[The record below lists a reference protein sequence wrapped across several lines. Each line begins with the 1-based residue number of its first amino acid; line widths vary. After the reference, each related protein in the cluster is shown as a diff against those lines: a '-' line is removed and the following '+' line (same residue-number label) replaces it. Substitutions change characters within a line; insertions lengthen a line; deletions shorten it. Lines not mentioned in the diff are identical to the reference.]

1 MKVLVGMN
9 QVMISPAVGVKTHV
23 PGGAKLG
30 QLVLPLLLQI
40 QVAIY
45 DHLANL
51 IAYSHDCLVFSA
63 LKTQTADLRVSQAD
77 LRYLMSRWPS
87 RFWLT

>member
-1 MKVLVGMN
+1 MLVGMN
-9 QVMISPAVGVKTHV
+9 QVMMSPTIGVESYV

-30 QLVLPLLLQI
+30 QLILPLLLQI

-51 IAYSHDCLVFSA
+51 IAYSHTPSFSR
-63 LKTQTADLRVSQAD
+63 LLRP
-77 LRYLMSRWPS
+77 RPP
-87 RFWLT
+87 T